1 MTSLVAEV
9 QLALAIAFDRPR
21 SYVLAAGAAVAMMGL
36 LAWSGDFMQYFPE
49 TGWELDAGLSDRM
62 TILSVGV
69 LFGLLVPLEVAAI
82 SKARHAARAA
92 GASGLL
98 GPVFGILSM
107 SCCAPL
113 LAPALLSFVGF
124 SGSTLLNVNTTL
136 HELSTPLTLASLALL
151 LLSIGL
157 VSHTVAAA
165 CRINVDLGN
174 KSCGV
179 RCDEQSHTG
188 RRSVRKGVTNGRAVG
203 GAASESVS
211 GR

>member
-1 MTSLVAEV
+1 VTSEGRRRPVTSRVAEV

-36 LAWSGDFMQYFPE
+36 LVWSGDFMQYFPE

-174 KSCGV
+174 KS
-179 RCDEQSHTG
+179 R
-188 RRSVRKGVTNGRAVG
+188 G
-203 GAASESVS
+203 GAL
-211 GR
+211 R